1 MDLWSVSGECS
12 SAASLNCCRACIADF
27 RYYYFGAGSDNNEDR
42 AKAKAFALPGST
54 HAGFT
59 SLAVALWRGG
69 LRTLLDASV
78 EGGVTHVS
86 VAGHSLGAGVATL
99 LSYRMQVRSPT
110 LREVP
115 PAPAQ
120 GTLGILVRP
129 GRMSSVLLDA
139 LSPTCLDC

>member
-1 MDLWSVSGECS
+1 MSGERS
-12 SAASLNCCRACIADF
+12 SAALPICFRACTADF
-27 RYYYFGAGSDNNEDR
+27 RYYYFGAGDDKNGDR
-42 AKAKAFALPGST
+42 AKAFALPGST

-69 LRTLLDASV
+69 LRTLLDSSI

-99 LSYRMQVRSPT
+99 LSYRMQVRSPN

-115 PAPAQ
+115 AP
-120 GTLGILVRP
+120 RP
-129 GRMSSVLLDA
+129 GCTPLLSA
-139 LSPTCLDC
+139 LSAAHVSSSP